1 MNSITVLWDT
11 VVGAI
16 WSRSCVIL
24 DAKICMNQILEKYNQ
39 WWFLGLNATLCW
51 IQMAKCRDWVMTT
64 IFIIQFSVR
73 KENSSTHSRAF
84 GPGGKGKWLVE
95 MILSPLHIFADTL
108 ALFYSEG
115 RLCPPYYPLYIFR
128 PSYSPADSSTWLTSK
143 GLDGNG
149 RLKVPIIKQV
159 TVCQC
164 TFVLL
169 YFRLTRL
176 QIRTFKLV
184 SLPHCIVRWCDRNT
198 KSRPTIYTF

>member
-1 MNSITVLWDT
+1 
-11 VVGAI
+11 
-16 WSRSCVIL
+16 
-24 DAKICMNQILEKYNQ
+24 
-39 WWFLGLNATLCW
+39 
-51 IQMAKCRDWVMTT
+51 MAKCRDWVMTT

-84 GPGGKGKWLVE
+84 GPGGEGRWLVE

-108 ALFYSEG
+108 ALFYSGEDYAHHTNT
-115 RLCPPYYPLYIFR
+115 LPPHVFR
-128 PSYSPADSSTWLTSK
+128 SSYSPADSSTWLTSK

-176 QIRTFKLV
+176 QIRTSKLV
-184 SLPHCIVRWCDRNT
+184 LLHHCIVRWCDRNT
-198 KSRPTIYTF
+198 KSRPTTYTF